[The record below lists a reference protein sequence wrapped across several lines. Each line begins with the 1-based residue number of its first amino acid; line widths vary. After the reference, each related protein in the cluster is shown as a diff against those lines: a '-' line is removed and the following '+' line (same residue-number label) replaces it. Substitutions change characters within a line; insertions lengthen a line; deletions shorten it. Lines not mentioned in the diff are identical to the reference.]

1 MPIFSSPPSR
11 IGFRKKTG
19 EAELSPMMPA
29 VDGVLPVAVLASS
42 RIAGTAPEDCR
53 LATGEVWKTY
63 LKPRSVMLS
72 ANESVSHGIC
82 ARSVTSVTASVKVLS
97 HAPVPPTRSGSCA
110 VSRCAAF
117 FAFSAESPASATT
130 SLRRAPPSALM
141 PPFWL
146 ISSTAISAPIWIN
159 WPCRAHG
166 PEIGAMTAT
175 LTSFACA
182 HDAVANAAAAAA
194 IAAASAARR
203 PTLKRS
209 FFGHMTSSFG
219 CTPRESRSRPRAPSR
234 ETSNFHLP
242 FTSRDTRASR
252 AHPPSARCVSPA

>member
-1 MPIFSSPPSR
+1 
-11 IGFRKKTG
+11 
-19 EAELSPMMPA
+19 MMPA
-29 VDGVLPVAVLASS
+29 VDGVFPVAALASS

-72 ANESVSHGIC
+72 ANDSVSHGIC
-82 ARSVTSVTASVKVLS
+82 ARSVTSVTASVNVLS

-130 SLRRAPPSALM
+130 SLSRAPPSALM

-146 ISSTAISAPIWIN
+146 ISSTAISAPAWISC
-159 WPCRAHG
+159 PCRAHG
-166 PEIGAMTAT
+166 PEIGAITAT

-182 HDAVANAAAAAA
+182 HDAVGNAAAA
-194 IAAASAARR
+194 RR
-203 PTLKRS
+203 RSPRRVQRDVQRSNVS
-209 FFGHMTSSFG
+209 FFAHMTSSFCG
-219 CTPRESRSRPRAPSR
+219 YIPRYAR
-234 ETSNFHLP
+234 F
-242 FTSRDTRASR
+242 TRAS
-252 AHPPSARCVSPA
+252 AISSVCVPCMTTRPVSST